1 MSLIEV
7 AKKVDTELY
16 PDIVKAGSLAVAISK
31 SLSDMESNLV
41 AAPTEVDEF
50 MPYAR
55 IEVGPRFSQIHLAAG
70 RRLFLVDFWSEGV
83 AFGSGSSD
91 NLVGIAR
98 ALHTWIAEKASI
110 EKMSVLFKFF
120 SPSEAGKAHE
130 TGTYV
135 EYHWKSLLETWIAG
149 QNPFKIRS
157 RKQLSHFLFSLNL
170 QQKIRHING
179 YFDYL
184 IHSNNKYSPIPL
196 IKAAMKRPELRQLFP
211 YTSLNSLCFSRTT
224 GYPFTHDCP
233 VIEPQGNRRYK
244 VRMPRSQE
252 VIGEGTVDEAI
263 EMTIKH
269 LPENCGPAVSGT
281 ADDFESP

>member
-7 AKKVDTELY
+7 AKKVDAEQY
-16 PDIVKAGSLAVAISK
+16 PDVVKAGNLAVAISK
-31 SLSDMESNLV
+31 SLFDMGSNLV
-41 AAPTEVDEF
+41 AAPTEVNEF

-55 IEVGPRFSQIHLAAG
+55 VEVGPRFSQIHLAAG

-83 AFGSGSSD
+83 VFGSGSSD
-91 NLVGIAR
+91 DLADIAR

-110 EKMSVLFKFF
+110 ERMSSLFKFF
-120 SPSEAGKAHE
+120 SPTEDGKAHE
-130 TGTYV
+130 AGAYV
-135 EYHWKSLLETWIAG
+135 EHQWKSLLENWIAG
-149 QNPFKIRS
+149 QNPFKIRN
-157 RKQLSHFLFSLNL
+157 RKQLSYFLFSLNL
-170 QQKIRHING
+170 QQKIRYTNG

-184 IHSNNKYSPIPL
+184 IHGNNKYSPIPL
-196 IKAAMKRPELRQLFP
+196 IKAAMKRPELRRLFP

-233 VIEPQGNRRYK
+233 VIEPQGNRKYK

-263 EMTIKH
+263 EMVIKH

-281 ADDFESP
+281 ADDFENP